1 MTTVSFSGLESSVVK
16 LKKSARLESV
26 MQIVSIVDVTLT
38 IAMSVALANVTIL
51 LSTGVSDNNNN
62 NNNNSS
68 SSVNCSG
75 GGGVVDSSNISS
87 SSSSSDKKIFTTTTI
102 TMTTISTTTT
112 KYKQPDGK

>member
-62 NNNNSS
+62 NNNSS

>member
-62 NNNNSS
+62 NNSS

-75 GGGVVDSSNISS
+75 GGGVVDSSNISSS